1 MLKSL
6 SPLFNLIISGKTL
19 TLCNI
24 FPCVKTTPFGFP
36 VVPEVYIIVA
46 IFSLFNFLDLF
57 IAKSSFPFK
66 PSFPN
71 SKNLSKEYIF
81 YRDYALNCLKKLLKI
96 NHYDVFLFSQKHI
109 YFQPIPLLIRYVL

>member
-57 IAKSSFPFK
+57 IAKSSFPFS
-66 PSFPN
+66 PYFPN

-81 YRDYALNCLKKLLKI
+81 LSGLCIELSKKTIKDKSL
-96 NHYDVFLFSQKHI
+96 
-109 YFQPIPLLIRYVL
+109 